1 MDDEVSETD
10 DRICRGEGY
19 RHENLVEER
28 RPWELV
34 FCVVTKANQDTVH
47 CLSSKFQR
55 EPIQIPLLWM
65 QGKKKIILSAF
76 WFTKALKFEIVFKSL
91 RRFF

>member
-1 MDDEVSETD
+1 MDGEVSETN

-34 FCVVTKANQDTVH
+34 FCVVTKANQDTIH

-55 EPIQIPLLWM
+55 EPIQIPLLRM
-65 QGKKKIILSAF
+65 QGKKKNYSFSFL
-76 WFTKALKFEIVFKSL
+76 VHQSL
-91 RRFF
+91 EV